1 MKSCLI
7 TRLSRRRFTLWTDPL
22 AALPGR
28 LRADMGLPDP
38 PAHLPVHPFPFLSP
52 LMKL

>member
-7 TRLSRRRFTLWTDPL
+7 TRLSRRRLGLWSSPL
-22 AALPGR
+22 SALPDR
-28 LRADMGLPDP
+28 LRADMGLPDR
-38 PAHLPVHPFPFLSP
+38 PAQLPARPFFFLTP

>member
-7 TRLSRRRFTLWTDPL
+7 TRLSRRRLGLWSSPL
-22 AALPGR
+22 SALPDR
-28 LRADMGLPDP
+28 LRADMGLPDRPARP
-38 PAHLPVHPFPFLSP
+38 PTRPFPFLTP

>member
-7 TRLSRRRFTLWTDPL
+7 TRLSRRRFAVWATPFT
-22 AALPGR
+22 ALPDR
-28 LRADMGLPDP
+28 LRADMGLPECP
-38 PAHLPVHPFPFLSP
+38 PHLPIHPFPFLSP